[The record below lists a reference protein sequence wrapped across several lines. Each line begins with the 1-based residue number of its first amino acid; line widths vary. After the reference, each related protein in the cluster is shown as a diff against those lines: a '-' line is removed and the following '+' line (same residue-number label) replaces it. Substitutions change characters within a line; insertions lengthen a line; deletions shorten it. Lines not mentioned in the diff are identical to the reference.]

1 MWIYLWRT
9 GGWCAISIVPPSI
22 FFLPGPRSPSRPR
35 PRSPSPLLSFPAA
48 AAPPP
53 RRRPDAAT
61 PPRRRETPRRRPLL
75 SRRRRPAAF
84 PTEKEEE
91 EGALAVDLARPTPVA
106 RPTRHRP
113 AALVAGGPDAAPSTP
128 PSPEHHHH
136 PDLVASSPASSSSP
150 TSSPRPTAPV
160 SFQIGLYV
168 HDDFQGTCSLVT
180 NWCLQYMLVC
190 SSTAQESVAV
200 TLCDVIWVLHCSTR
214 LQIWLVGTWRFSRD
228 MY

>member
-35 PRSPSPLLSFPAA
+35 PRSPSPLLSSPDA

-128 PSPEHHHH
+128 PSPEHPHHH
-136 PDLVASSPASSSSP
+136 PDLVAPVSSPSSSP
-150 TSSPRPTAPV
+150 PIPLASPV
-160 SFQIGLYV
+160 SPHLYFFLSPAPPPPV
-168 HDDFQGTCSLVT
+168 AILPHLGSMLLVFHVCWQSD
-180 NWCLQYMLVC
+180 NW
-190 SSTAQESVAV
+190 SNIAT
-200 TLCDVIWVLHCSTR
+200 
-214 LQIWLVGTWRFSRD
+214 
-228 MY
+228 